1 MIRVTFDLLPG
12 GDANRAR
19 TIGIMEIANIGIHG
33 DGTAD
38 YAVALKKTPPF
49 AGALRAAWKKGKVS
63 SDDTA
68 LNAVMAG
75 EDDELITALAMTCCS
90 ARCVP
95 AGLTREI
102 HEPRAL
108 RETDRA
114 RDDRGVGWLAVRWRE

>member
-12 GDANRAR
+12 GDADRAR

-75 EDDELITALAMTCCS
+75 EDDELITALATGHH
-90 ARCVP
+90 R
-95 AGLTREI
+95 TRRGVYDLLF
-102 HEPRAL
+102 RAL
-108 RETDRA
+108 RSCGLDKRNS
-114 RDDRGVGWLAVRWRE
+114 